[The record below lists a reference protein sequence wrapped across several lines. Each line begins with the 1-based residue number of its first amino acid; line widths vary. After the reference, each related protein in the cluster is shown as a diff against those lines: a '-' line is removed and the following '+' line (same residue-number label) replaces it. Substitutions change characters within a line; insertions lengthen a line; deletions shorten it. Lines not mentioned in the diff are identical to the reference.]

1 MQNQDNLEYV
11 LNNLRGDCIDK
22 KFLSKMYQ
30 QFKQKYDKLLIE
42 VFSNSNQHEKLLWL
56 VSETKME
63 ASKAPKNIKKDNI
76 LTSEVR
82 DIIPTLI
89 AHIFAV
95 WTLNNSEHY
104 NEDRGIEKDIAYLLM
119 PHAAQVISIFRIF
132 CIGYNKKLDNY
143 NNLVQI
149 GTGEGKS
156 VVMAVTA
163 SVFALIGL
171 DVNCSCYSEYLS
183 SRDRDAFASV
193 FEALKIDDRIKY
205 GTFNRLCENLL
216 NEQCNVREIVIKM
229 IVENKSSLT
238 SITSKPPDRLKVLLI
253 DEVDVFLSEKYYG
266 GLYLPSVYLNDIYIK
281 NLLDEIWKNKNAT
294 PLLLETVKAMPSY
307 TECAT
312 KFSNWTFLIDEAI
325 KDMINSLKNYQSST
339 YVVNNDRICYIEG
352 ESIVANL
359 VRGYDT
365 IWAYYHENEKNN
377 ITLESL
383 KKNVG
388 IFINCGTFSY
398 AEMPHFFLLFLE

>member
-1 MQNQDNLEYV
+1 MQNQDNLDYV
-11 LNNLRGDCIDK
+11 LDNLRGDCIDK
-22 KFLSKMYQ
+22 KFLTTSFES
-30 QFKQKYDKLLIE
+30 FKQKYDELLIQ
-42 VFSNSNQHEKLLWL
+42 VFSNSTQHEKLPWL

-95 WTLNNSEHY
+95 WTLKNSEQY
-104 NEDRGIEKDIAYLLM
+104 NEDRGIEKDKAYLLM
-119 PHAAQVISIFRIF
+119 PHVAQVISIFCIF
-132 CIGYNKKLDNY
+132 CIGYKTKID

-193 FEALKIDDRIKY
+193 FEALEIDDRIKY

-238 SITSKPPDRLKVLLI
+238 SIISKPPDRLKVLLI

-266 GLYLPSVYLNDIYIK
+266 GLYLPSVCLNDIYIK
-281 NLLDEIWKNKNAT
+281 NLLDEIWKNKNGT

-312 KFSNWTFLIDEAI
+312 KFSN
-325 KDMINSLKNYQSST
+325 
-339 YVVNNDRICYIEG
+339 
-352 ESIVANL
+352 
-359 VRGYDT
+359 
-365 IWAYYHENEKNN
+365 
-377 ITLESL
+377 
-383 KKNVG
+383 
-388 IFINCGTFSY
+388 
-398 AEMPHFFLLFLE
+398 